1 MRALDEAKEFVR
13 LHARHM
19 GLSAAEIER
28 VLDRIHDLDGVGEGG
43 WVTEWSRLAAEC
55 HESGNTPDAAN
66 LYVLARFPCADTPA
80 KASAARSAASATVG
94 WMAETGAGEK
104 RFARVGEAKVSFL
117 FSRPPKTDAP
127 LVVMMGGIVALK
139 EQWSGFLGLSRRL
152 GCAIAIADFPG
163 VGENEV
169 PYSRAA
175 ADVYTAIM
183 DAVADDCDAANTL
196 AVAPSF
202 GGHLAMLCSARD
214 ERLRR
219 LVTVGAPLRAFFT
232 DPDAHAGMPR
242 ITRAALGRAA
252 RVSHDE
258 LAARL
263 DELALAPDEIAALR
277 IPVTYVASTRD
288 EIIPC
293 HDWRDASVLNTGLSV
308 YAFDD
313 VHGAPHH
320 LRQTRLLTLTALCQ
334 HAGRRGLS
342 SLLGLLTRRLMRIR
356 PLYNGPVATGGTP

>member
-1 MRALDEAKEFVR
+1 
-13 LHARHM
+13 
-19 GLSAAEIER
+19 
-28 VLDRIHDLDGVGEGG
+28 
-43 WVTEWSRLAAEC
+43 
-55 HESGNTPDAAN
+55 
-66 LYVLARFPCADTPA
+66 
-80 KASAARSAASATVG
+80 
-94 WMAETGAGEK
+94 MAETGAGE
-104 RFARVGEAKVSFL
+104 RRTARVGGDEVSFL
-117 FSRPPKTDAP
+117 FSRPARTDAP

-163 VGENEV
+163 VGENGV
-169 PYSRAA
+169 PYSRDA
-175 ADVYTAIM
+175 ADVYTAVM
-183 DAVADDCDAANTL
+183 DAVADDCDADATL

-232 DPDAHAGMPR
+232 DPDARAGMPR
-242 ITRAALGRAA
+242 ITRAALSRAA
-252 RVSHDE
+252 RVSHDG
-258 LAARL
+258 LADRL

-277 IPVTYVASTRD
+277 MPVTYVASTRD
-288 EIIPC
+288 EIIPNR
-293 HDWRDASVLNTGLSV
+293 DWRDAAVLNPGLSV

-334 HAGRRGLS
+334 HAGRGGLAS
-342 SLLGLLTRRLMRIR
+342 VLGLLTRRLMRIR
-356 PLYNGPVATGGTP
+356 PLYNGPIATGGTP